1 MKQILIPTDFSPN
14 ANKALNYAIQMAKY
28 LNSRIFVM
36 HAVDP
41 GSPETTITDAKE
53 KMRLLVK
60 SISSTENIQANTVIT
75 EGAVVSSIMDTAGIE
90 KTDMIVMGTLGNSA
104 FKEKVF
110 GSKTAAVIGKTNIPL
125 LTIPLLAEW
134 KIPGKILVAIN
145 HFDQDDSVLAS
156 VFDLAKSFGASIQV
170 AVFTDADDDY
180 VEDYD
185 EHEANIA
192 KYRDMLQEKH
202 PGLEIHAVHL
212 AGKHFSENLKNW
224 IDKNTIDILVM
235 LTHKR
240 NVLESI
246 FNRSITKKMSYNT
259 TIPLLA
265 IPV

>member
-14 ANKALNYAIQMAKY
+14 ADKALNYAIQMAKY
-28 LNSRIFVM
+28 LNAGIFVM
-36 HAVDP
+36 HTVDS
-41 GSPETTITDAKE
+41 GSPETMITEAKE
-53 KMRLLVK
+53 KMQLLIK
-60 SISSTENIQANTVIT
+60 SISSTENMQVNTAIC
-75 EGAVVSSIMDTAGIE
+75 EGAVVHSIVDISDNE
-90 KTDMIVMGTLGNSA
+90 KADMIVMGTLGNSA

-110 GSKTAAVIGKTNIPL
+110 GSKTAAAIGKTNVPL
-125 LTIPLLAEW
+125 LSIPLLAEW
-134 KIPGKILVAIN
+134 KKPNKILVTIN
-145 HFDQDDSVLAS
+145 HFDQDDSFLAP
-156 VFDLAKSFGASIQV
+156 VFELAKSFDASIQI

-192 KYRDMLQEKH
+192 KFRDMLKEKH
-202 PGLEIHAVHL
+202 PGVEIHAVHL

-224 IDKNTIDILVM
+224 IDNNTIDILVM

-240 NVLESI
+240 DVLESI
-246 FNRSITKKMSYNT
+246 FNRSMTKKMSYNT